1 MCSYWLAQFSK
12 YKKACIKLCLRGEES
27 KILSYICFNLEFVLW
42 IMFGHTET
50 INFAVKAELL
60 VKSTFLI
67 ESTRG
72 WQRWSS

>member
-1 MCSYWLAQFSK
+1 MCSYWLAQFFK
-12 YKKACIKLCLRGEES
+12 YKKACIKLYLGGG
-27 KILSYICFNLEFVLW
+27 ILSYIYFHLQFVLW
-42 IMFGHTET
+42 IMFGHNET

-67 ESTRG
+67 ESARG